1 MAQSRIDRY
10 AESVLHLGAACDK
23 PCAQVVP
30 QPSHRRKSL
39 WTRKSKTKS
48 MGDRR
53 SMRLHKCTPLAAI
66 SQTLFEIEASGSTF
80 LLETMA
86 GKETRARA

>member
-1 MAQSRIDRY
+1 MAQSRIDRNE
-10 AESVLHLGAACDK
+10 ESVLLLDAACDR

-30 QPSHRRKSL
+30 RPPHRLKRL

-53 SMRLHKCTPLAAI
+53 SLNLHKCTPLAAI
-66 SQTLFEIEASGSTF
+66 SQTRFEIEASGSTF

-86 GKETRARA
+86 GEETRARA